1 MFAEKKDAF
10 LFFIQKKVSVL
21 QEILFS
27 RYIDISLFV
36 GFKEIISLCVS
47 KTICWKKY
55 SNTYRK
61 KPCYLPYMSMVKYE
75 EGAEF
80 WFIICWVFQPPPQKK
95 NPALSEIVLDMINN
109 KEFH

>member
-1 MFAEKKDAF
+1 MATLGAHRSHLLKKTKTPQVFAEKKDAF

-47 KTICWKKY
+47 KTIC
-55 SNTYRK
+55 
-61 KPCYLPYMSMVKYE
+61 
-75 EGAEF
+75 
-80 WFIICWVFQPPPQKK
+80 
-95 NPALSEIVLDMINN
+95 
-109 KEFH
+109 